1 MNNKKKQ
8 WHSLGDFLQAKE
20 ERERSQSDDKEST
33 ENIIVSEGTG
43 VSTPVFAPV
52 PTPVSTPV
60 QTPVDTPVHAGAS
73 RENSSQDLSASS
85 AYSVPETR
93 FESDNKDKQPYL
105 DATHTASE
113 QRIYSVMYRETLSKG
128 QKERHFGFRELY
140 TKTGIRSD
148 RTIRRALD
156 GLQEKLSVE
165 IVSYHHGN
173 PLGPRYRVYDPKEIL
188 RRRKTAGIEIDPQSK
203 RIVGTGVDT
212 GVSTGVDTGVPTGVD
227 TGVQTG
233 VATGGKN
240 YGGTPAKTTPVTPVL
255 STGVNKYRNSSEG
268 VSHPDAASSSNP
280 NGGIDDDEAF
290 TEFVS
295 MLRESTR
302 EITGR
307 QPSASEAVKWRE
319 LAEVLITELRIAAGR
334 TTVSSVPAFLAEHLK
349 RRLWKLDN
357 RKQPQ
362 AGTQEA
368 EVRGPIITQ
377 EEARA
382 CPDCFGTGMYYPG
395 GFEKG
400 VAKCK
405 HEKLG
410 TRAGGS
416 EVAGETFERASGP
429 APDDEAEGTDK
440 LKE

>member
-20 ERERSQSDDKEST
+20 ERERSQTADKEST
-33 ENIIVSEGTG
+33 ENTTVSDSTG
-43 VSTPVFAPV
+43 VETPV
-52 PTPVSTPV
+52 PTPVLTPV
-60 QTPVDTPVHAGAS
+60 VTPVYTPVDTPVTTGEP
-73 RENSSQDLSASS
+73 RENSSQASSASS
-85 AYSVPETR
+85 AYLVPEAR
-93 FESDNKDKQPYL
+93 FESDNKDRQPYL

-140 TKTGIRSD
+140 AKTGIRSD

-165 IVSYHHGN
+165 IVSYHHGS

-188 RRRKTAGIEIDPQSK
+188 RRRRTAGIEIDPQSK
-203 RIVGTGVDT
+203 RIVGTGV
-212 GVSTGVDTGVPTGVD
+212 GTGVPTGVD

-240 YGGTPAKTTPVTPVL
+240 YGGTPAETTPVTPVH
-255 STGVNKYRNSSEG
+255 STGVNKYRNPSEEA
-268 VSHPDAASSSNP
+268 SHPGAASSSNQ
-280 NGGIDDDEAF
+280 NRSIDDDAAF
-290 TEFVS
+290 AEFVS
-295 MLRESTR
+295 LLRESTR

-349 RRLWKLDN
+349 RRLWKLEN

-362 AGTQEA
+362 TGTEET
-368 EVRGPIITQ
+368 EVREPMVTQ

-400 VAKCK
+400 VARCK
-405 HEKLG
+405 HVRLG
-410 TRAGGS
+410 TRADGS
-416 EVAGETFERASGP
+416 EVTNETIERASGS
-429 APDDEAEGTDK
+429 APDGETEGPDK
-440 LKE
+440 LTE

>member
-20 ERERSQSDDKEST
+20 ERERSQAADKEAA
-33 ENIIVSEGTG
+33 ENTTVSGSTG
-43 VSTPVFAPV
+43 VATPVLTPV

-60 QTPVDTPVHAGAS
+60 QTPVTTPVATGVPQ
-73 RENSSQDLSASS
+73 ENSSQVLSASS
-85 AYSVPETR
+85 ASSAPEER

-140 TKTGIRSD
+140 AKTGIRSD

-165 IVSYHHGN
+165 IISYHHGS

-203 RIVGTGVDT
+203 RIIGTGV
-212 GVSTGVDTGVPTGVD
+212 GTGVPTGVD

-240 YGGTPAKTTPVTPVL
+240 YGGTPVETTPVTPVL
-255 STGVNKYRNSSEG
+255 STGVNKYRNPSGG
-268 VSHPDAASSSNP
+268 VSHTGAASSSNP
-280 NGGIDDDEAF
+280 NRGNDDDEAF
-290 TEFVS
+290 AEFVS
-295 MLRESTR
+295 LLRESNR

-307 QPSASEAVKWRE
+307 QASASEAAKWRE

-349 RRLWKLDN
+349 RRLWKLEN

-362 AGTQEA
+362 AGKEEA
-368 EVRGPIITQ
+368 EAIGPSVTP

-400 VAKCK
+400 VARCK

-410 TRAGGS
+410 IRADGS
-416 EVAGETFERASGP
+416 EITGETSERVTGP
-429 APDDEAEGTDK
+429 APDGETEGTDK
-440 LKE
+440 LTE